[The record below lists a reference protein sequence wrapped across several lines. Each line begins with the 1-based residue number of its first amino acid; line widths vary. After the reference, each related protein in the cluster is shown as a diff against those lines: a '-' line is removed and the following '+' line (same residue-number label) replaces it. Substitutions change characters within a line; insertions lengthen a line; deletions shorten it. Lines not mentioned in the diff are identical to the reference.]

1 LFQRNEHVRRAGG
14 WFGAVT
20 GIISLLLT
28 IAPQPASAGEVA
40 ADLRPTGNFS
50 ASAIEPSDPGGGTPG
65 STPDGSFEGAGSH
78 PLSDETLLVDVR
90 INGHSIGK
98 IGEFVKRHGEL
109 MVRPSELRDLGL
121 RIPDSL
127 VVGGRDLIA
136 MSDVRGLSWNLDEKN
151 MVMDITA
158 GDNLLIPNQVQ
169 IEREPASGHR
179 EIASGT
185 GMTVNYD
192 ALGTFSGG
200 QAGLSGSADVRAFS
214 PWGVASSTWLGY
226 AGATSNSADGPTAI
240 RLDST
245 YSFADVNSLRRYSA
259 GDYITSGL
267 SWTRPVR
274 MGGLQVR
281 SDFTMRPD
289 LVTFPLPTIKGST
302 AVPSTVEVLAD
313 GSLSAS
319 SRVAAGPFQVSQLP
333 VVSGAGTISMTMTDA
348 LGQQVTTTQ
357 PFYASTD
364 LLAPGLK
371 TFSAQAGLVRH
382 NWGADSNNY
391 GKPAFAGMYRRGM
404 SPTFTFEAS
413 TEGTP
418 GTVQAGAGGVKQI
431 GHLGVINFAGAASG
445 GWGNA
450 GGQITAGAQRIG
462 RTLSLGGSATLAT
475 PGYRDVAAMN
485 GDGIVRK
492 QLSGFTGLNLKHFGS
507 LGAVYAGI
515 DRDPS
520 PRPIAGALAEAQH
533 SHVLSANYSFQF
545 HRATFYASQ
554 FKDFSNGGGTGLQ
567 VGITIPLG
575 RRDSVSVT
583 GTSNGDMQLQAQ
595 RSTALVGEWG
605 YNAYLSAGNSNH
617 AFGQVQ
623 YKSPVGMFGAGVDES
638 SGTATARVEA
648 QGAVSVT
655 DRAVFP
661 SNTIYDS
668 FAVVDTGSVPH
679 VHVLQENREV
689 GRTNSSGKLLV
700 PDMRA
705 FDVNRLAITATDI
718 PADVTLDTAAREI
731 RPQDRSGVVVKF
743 PVKVSHGALL
753 KLVDDTGR
761 PLELGSVATLHAT
774 GAQAPIG
781 YDGEAYVADLGSR
794 NELSV
799 ERKDG
804 KHCTVTFG
812 YKPVAGDIPS
822 IGPLHCAVK
831 EDTP

>member
-1 LFQRNEHVRRAGG
+1 MFQRNEHVRRAGG

-28 IAPQPASAGEVA
+28 LAPPPASAGAIAAARAKGGMGAAGAAAPVA
-40 ADLRPTGNFS
+40 DGATPASMADP
-50 ASAIEPSDPGGGTPG
+50 
-65 STPDGSFEGAGSH
+65 SFEGSSGR
-78 PLSDETLLVDVR
+78 PMGDETMLVDVR

-98 IGEFVKRHGEL
+98 IGEFVKRRGAL

-121 RIPDSL
+121 RVPDSL
-127 VVGGRDLIA
+127 VAGGRDLIA

-158 GDNLLIPNQVQ
+158 GDDLLIPNQVQ

-185 GMTVNYD
+185 GVTVNYD
-192 ALGTFSGG
+192 ALGTFSGGG

-226 AGATSNSADGPTAI
+226 AGATSNSADGPKAI
-240 RLDST
+240 RLDSA
-245 YSFADVNSLRRYSA
+245 YSFADVNSLRRYSV

-313 GSLSAS
+313 GNLSAS

-431 GHLGVINFAGAASG
+431 GHFGVINFAGAASA

-450 GGQITAGAQRIG
+450 GGQFTAGAQRIG
-462 RTLSLGGSATLAT
+462 RTFSLGGSATLAT
-475 PGYRDVAAMN
+475 PGYRDIAAMN

-492 QLSGFTGLNLKHFGS
+492 QLSGFTGLNLKRFGS

-515 DRDPS
+515 DRDAAPTS
-520 PRPIAGALAEAQH
+520 LAGAFAEAQH

-567 VGITIPLG
+567 VGVTIPLG

-583 GTSNGDMQLQAQ
+583 GTSDGNVQMQAQ
-595 RSTALVGEWG
+595 RSAALVGEWG
-605 YNAYLSAGNSNH
+605 YNGYLSAGNSNH
-617 AFGQVQ
+617 AFGQMQ
-623 YKSPVGMFGAGVDES
+623 YKSPVGLFGAGVDES

-648 QGAVSVT
+648 QGALSVT
-655 DRAVFP
+655 DGAVFP

-743 PVKVSHGALL
+743 PVKVSHSALL
-753 KLVDDTGR
+753 KLVDEAGK
-761 PLELGSVATLHAT
+761 PLELGSLATLHAT

-781 YDGEAYVADLGSR
+781 YDGEAYVAGLGSR

-804 KHCTVTFG
+804 KHCTVTFD